1 LSYLRRG
8 SKGSPGDFLVI
19 FHKKI
24 ESLRF
29 RQVKEKIKNYLDLNP
44 KRKRVVG
51 IVLVIIGGLS
61 IITPFTPVGFLL
73 LVGLELLGIR
83 HLLWSKIKPYLKQ
96 D

>member
-1 LSYLRRG
+1 
-8 SKGSPGDFLVI
+8 
-19 FHKKI
+19 
-24 ESLRF
+24 
-29 RQVKEKIKNYLDLNP
+29 VKEKIKNYLDLNP